1 MPDLSTLGLPAALA
15 VFLLASALVLAA
27 GIHLTRLADRLAD
40 MTGWGEAIV
49 GGVVLGAVTSLS
61 GGVTSVTAAAGDHAE
76 LAISNAVGGIAA
88 QTIFLVV
95 ADWSYR
101 RVNLEHAAASLP
113 NMINGVTLVAM
124 LAIPL
129 LAREVAPV
137 TLWGV
142 HPASFMLFAAYAG
155 SIALAR
161 RSREQ
166 PMWRPLRTRETR
178 EDVPDAAEAGRSPW
192 RVAAMVALLGLLV
205 GGAGYVIAQ
214 TGLAVASRTG
224 LSEGMVGTLLTSVAT
239 STPELVTTIAAVR
252 RGALTLA
259 FGGIVG
265 GNTFDVLFTAFA
277 DIAYPGSIYHAMTGE
292 QVFVILLTIVMT
304 AVLLLGL
311 IQRERHGFANIG
323 FESALLMLLYGGGM
337 ALLLGG
343 AVTGG

>member
-1 MPDLSTLGLPAALA
+1 MPDLTALGLPAALA
-15 VFLLASALVLAA
+15 LFLAASLLVLGA
-27 GIHLTRLADRLAD
+27 GVHLTRLADRLAD

-49 GGVVLGAVTSLS
+49 GGVILGAVTSLS
-61 GGVTSVTAAAGDHAE
+61 GGVTSVSAAAGGHAE
-76 LAISNAVGGIAA
+76 LAVSNAVGGIAA
-88 QTIFLVV
+88 QTVFLVV

-113 NMINGVTLVAM
+113 NMINGVTLIAM

-129 LAREVAPV
+129 LARQVAPA
-137 TLWGV
+137 TFWGI
-142 HPASFMLFAAYAG
+142 HPASFMLFAVYAG

-178 EDVPDAAEAGRSPW
+178 EDVPDDEDSGRSPW
-192 RVAAMVALLGLLV
+192 RVAAMVAVLGLLV

-214 TGLAVASRTG
+214 TGLVIASRTD
-224 LSEGMVGTLLTSVAT
+224 LSEGIVGTLLTSVAT
-239 STPELVTTIAAVR
+239 STPELVTTVAAVR

-277 DIAYPGSIYHAMTGE
+277 DLAYPGSIYHAMTGE

-304 AVLLLGL
+304 TVLLLGL
-311 IQRERHGFANIG
+311 IQRERHGLANIG
-323 FESALLMLLYGGGM
+323 FESVLLLLLYCGGM
-337 ALLLGG
+337 TLLLGG